1 MTEVVAKEQK
11 VTLTKE
17 QYEALIRKSN
27 TGSASI
33 SKEDLTKALADHKS
47 IYGAAKALGKSYAT
61 VKNAID
67 RYGIEYVPVER
78 VKSDVKRK
86 VKSYTLSDDE
96 LASVNAIVFALKNRP
111 QMVDE
116 IKALAGKCMA
126 I

>member
-1 MTEVVAKEQK
+1 MTEVAAKEQK

-17 QYEALIRKSN
+17 QYEALIRRSN

-67 RYGIEYVPVER
+67 RYGIEYTPVER

-111 QMVDE
+111 QMVDK
-116 IKALAGKCMA
+116 IKALADKCME